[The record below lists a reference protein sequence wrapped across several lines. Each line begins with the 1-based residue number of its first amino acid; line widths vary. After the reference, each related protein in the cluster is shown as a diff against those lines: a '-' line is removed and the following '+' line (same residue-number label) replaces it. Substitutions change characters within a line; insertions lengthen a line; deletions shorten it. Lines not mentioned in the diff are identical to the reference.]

1 MHFHKH
7 LGKPV
12 QFEIFICIR
21 IVMNIQKSASVSD
34 PLSIPGT
41 FIFPLKSRSQV
52 FEKGGLDQALH
63 CLAAK
68 EVILLFFNIRKG
80 KGSAAVKS
88 FFFFFVLVRLRIV
101 LESPT

>member
-21 IVMNIQKSASVSD
+21 IVMNIQKSAGVSD

-41 FIFPLKSRSQV
+41 FIFRLNSRSQV
-52 FEKGGLDQALH
+52 FEKGGLDQALR

-68 EVILLFFNIRKG
+68 EVILLFLNIREG
-80 KGSAAVKS
+80 KGSAAVK
-88 FFFFFVLVRLRIV
+88 FFFFFVLVGLRIV